1 MELTNANFIILIFYT
16 WVDLSHP
23 DAEVRLLEVF
33 SHKIYK
39 IFPLSEKIETINDQ
53 YWTLRAEEIPEE
65 EKKLGP
71 HDRLIHVYHFIT
83 TQNQDKQH
91 FQNLGD
97 PFLLM
102 ISEGE
107 TLAEVKLR
115 IQKKLRVPDEE
126 FSKWKFAFFF
136 FSRGRPEYLQDSDI
150 ISIQFQKRDIYGDW
164 EQQYLGLEHTDHTA
178 PKRFF
183 ATNQN
188 RHTYEK

>member
-126 FSKWKFAFFF
+126 FSK
-136 FSRGRPEYLQDSDI
+136 
-150 ISIQFQKRDIYGDW
+150 KRDIYGDW

-183 ATNQN
+183 ATNQVVGK
-188 RHTYEK
+188 ES